1 MPKISFRIVPAFR
14 ESISHIQTG
23 AARKPDRCADLR
35 PQVARRSGLS
45 TARSG
50 ATDQISI
57 PATITLPDGTRR
69 YATFMTLRVVSLVI
83 SREAGLASMV
93 GATRDKIM
101 TGEIEGDVTV
111 REEWE
116 AVTEAAHG

>member
-14 ESISHIQTG
+14 ESISHVQTG

-35 PQVARRSGLS
+35 PQVAQRSGLS

-69 YATFMTLRVVSLVI
+69 YATFMTL
-83 SREAGLASMV
+83 
-93 GATRDKIM
+93 
-101 TGEIEGDVTV
+101 EGDVTV

>member
-14 ESISHIQTG
+14 ESISHVQTG

-35 PQVARRSGLS
+35 PQAAQRSGLS

-69 YATFMTLRVVSLVI
+69 YATFMTLGVVSRVMK
-83 SREAGLASMV
+83 RRQDM
-93 GATRDKIM
+93 
-101 TGEIEGDVTV
+101 GECLNGPILLDLRLG
-111 REEWE
+111 
-116 AVTEAAHG
+116 HQP